1 MTNVELE
8 RANPRRDLAAIGLVT
23 LLVAVLCVRFEFGE
37 RFFAVT
43 RQWEHFQVDEL
54 PAVLLGLVL
63 ALAWF
68 AGRRYAQLDRLL
80 LENRRL
86 AQDHLRA
93 QDAER
98 KSLARELHD
107 ELGQYLNA
115 IKTDA
120 VAIQDRA
127 ADNPPVLRA
136 ASAIVGHADH
146 VHGVVRDL
154 IRKLRPV
161 GLDELGLQAALEH
174 SLDHWQQRLPA
185 LRFAASFEGDLDDLG
200 EQIALVLYRLVQEGL
215 TNLSTHAR
223 ARSVRIRLA
232 RTRLPPDSDE
242 SIVFE
247 MTDDGCGADLS
258 GKQSGLGLIGMRERV
273 EMLGGRLR
281 IATEPAKGFSI
292 VAHIPLSVRTRES
305 S

>member
-1 MTNVELE
+1 
-8 RANPRRDLAAIGLVT
+8 
-23 LLVAVLCVRFEFGE
+23 
-37 RFFAVT
+37 
-43 RQWEHFQVDEL
+43 
-54 PAVLLGLVL
+54 
-63 ALAWF
+63 
-68 AGRRYAQLDRLL
+68 
-80 LENRRL
+80 
-86 AQDHLRA
+86 
-93 QDAER
+93 
-98 KSLARELHD
+98 LARELHD

-120 VAIQDRA
+120 VSIQDRA
-127 ADNPPVLRA
+127 ADSPPVLRA

-185 LRFAASFEGDLDDLG
+185 VRFAASFEGDLDALG

-223 ARSVRIRLA
+223 ARSVRIRVA

-281 IATEPAKGFSI
+281 ITTEPAKGFSI
-292 VAHIPLSVRTRES
+292 VAQIPVSVRTAES

>member
-23 LLVAVLCVRFEFGE
+23 LLVAVLCVRFELGE

-54 PAVLLGLVL
+54 PAVLLALVL

-120 VAIQDRA
+120 VSIQDRA
-127 ADNPPVLRA
+127 ADSPPVLRA

-185 LRFAASFEGDLDDLG
+185 VRFAASFEGDLDDLG
-200 EQIALVLYRLVQEGL
+200 EQIALALYRLVQEGL

-281 IATEPAKGFSI
+281 ITTEPAKGFSI
-292 VAHIPLSVRTRES
+292 VAHIPLSVRTRGS